1 MRRLIQ
7 PGPAPPERVVARAGK
22 VEAVDFALAPGQS
35 LNAALTGPLVMAGF
49 RSGAVVFEGAVLAPF
64 RYYLP
69 GPSADGAHAAWFAG
83 PHEAAFARV
92 ETANA
97 TFGWRDGAPYVHC
110 HAVWIE
116 PDGTRRGGHII
127 PEDSEV
133 RDAGAARAWALRDVR
148 VGAAYD
154 AESNFIL
161 FAPESGPEAAGLI
174 VVRIRPNEDLCT
186 AIEALCRARGITT
199 AVIRGSLGSLV
210 GARFTDGS
218 DVADHATEVLIR
230 RGVVREVG
238 GAPHAEIA
246 LIVADMRG
254 RVHEGVPVRGENA
267 VCITFELF
275 LEPTP
280 PGKSSA

>member
-1 MRRLIQ
+1 MRRLTQ
-7 PGPAPPERVVARAGK
+7 PGPAPPERVVARSGK
-22 VEAVDFALAPGQS
+22 AQEIDFALAPGQS
-35 LNAALTGPLVMAGF
+35 LNAALTGPLLMAGF

-127 PEDSEV
+127 PEDSRV
-133 RDAGAARAWALRDVR
+133 RDAGAARAWALRDVT
-148 VGAAYD
+148 VSAAYD
-154 AESNFIL
+154 AESNFTL
-161 FAPESGPEAAGLI
+161 FVPDAGPEAAGLI
-174 VVRIRPNEDLCT
+174 AVRIRPNEDLCT
-186 AIEALCRARGITT
+186 AIESLCRTRGIAA

-210 GARFTDGS
+210 GARFTDGAS
-218 DVADHATEVLIR
+218 RYRPRDRSARFEA
-230 RGVVREVG
+230 
-238 GAPHAEIA
+238 
-246 LIVADMRG
+246 G
-254 RVHEGVPVRGENA
+254 RFGRLTARLMPR
-267 VCITFELF
+267 
-275 LEPTP
+275 
-280 PGKSSA
+280 SR